1 MDNTYINQLIANIPL
16 AIAITDEDGLIKN
29 INQSMLDVFGYEE
42 DRLVNKTI
50 SRLFKGF
57 DKIKKELIC
66 KNKLVNYDVDLDR
79 KSNKPRLS
87 LSAYP
92 IRGKNNKYNIIFIL
106 QDIKKERKLTD
117 QILQN
122 RAIYTFDKIISRDQE
137 FLKTIDFAKK
147 ISNSKSTILMYGE
160 TGTGKEL
167 FAQSIHNESNRRDKP
182 FIAINTGAI
191 PKNLIE
197 SELFGYV
204 EGAFTGAK
212 KGGQV
217 GKFELAHKGT
227 IFLDE
232 IGEMPFE
239 LQTRLLRVV
248 EEGIISRVGSGEPII
263 IDVRIIAASNQDL
276 MKKVEEGT
284 FRKDLF
290 YRLNVLP
297 LNILPLRER
306 KEDLPILA
314 EFFMDK
320 ISRRLNK
327 RKVKLSKELLQRM
340 SYHDWP
346 GNVRELENLIELII
360 NLGYIPKD
368 LLKVTRE
375 KEDKNKLSLE
385 SIERDH
391 IRKVLGLHKNNISKS
406 AKALGI
412 SRNTLYR
419 KIGRYNITI

>member
-232 IGEMPFE
+232 IGEMPFK

-346 GNVRELENLIELII
+346 GNVRELENLIELIV